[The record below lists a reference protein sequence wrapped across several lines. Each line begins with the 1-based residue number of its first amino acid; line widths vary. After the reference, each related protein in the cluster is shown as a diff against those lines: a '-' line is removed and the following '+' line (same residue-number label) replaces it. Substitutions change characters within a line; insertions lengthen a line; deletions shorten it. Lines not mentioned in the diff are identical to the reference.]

1 MKGVKIYT
9 DSEIQQARSD
19 LERKRRLFWNEK
31 MEQPCSDPK
40 QARHDKT
47 TLCGMVDV
55 SWTLRKSGMLETEA
69 NKVLYQ
75 EQVVLRGGEA
85 TTKKK
90 LGTQKRETIP
100 KNMDRMNAAHQQV
113 ETLDGALI
121 KLRQNHSETS
131 SMEQKKK
138 IKKEFENKTAL
149 LDGAYSEL
157 KRAQEALSKSLSQ
170 KRMEMERVL
179 ASSTEDGGELDQK

>member
-19 LERKRRLFWNEK
+19 LERKKRLFWNEK
-31 MEQPCSDPK
+31 MEQLCSDPK

-90 LGTQKRETIP
+90 LGTQKKGNNSQEHGLNECCSPTSGNVRWS
-100 KNMDRMNAAHQQV
+100 AH
-113 ETLDGALI
+113 
-121 KLRQNHSETS
+121 
-131 SMEQKKK
+131 K
-138 IKKEFENKTAL
+138 IT
-149 LDGAYSEL
+149 
-157 KRAQEALSKSLSQ
+157 SKSQ
-170 KRMEMERVL
+170 
-179 ASSTEDGGELDQK
+179 

>member
-1 MKGVKIYT
+1 MQTSPFESTSSTESGKRTPRNAFQLLQQNSFKNAKMKGVKIYT

-31 MEQPCSDPK
+31 MEQLCSDPK

-90 LGTQKRETIP
+90 LGPQKRETNP

-121 KLRQNHSETS
+121 NYVKITVKQAAWSKRRKL
-131 SMEQKKK
+131 K
-138 IKKEFENKTAL
+138 
-149 LDGAYSEL
+149 
-157 KRAQEALSKSLSQ
+157 KSLTT
-170 KRMEMERVL
+170 KLLYWM
-179 ASSTEDGGELDQK
+179 APIAG

>member
-31 MEQPCSDPK
+31 MEQLCSDPK

-149 LDGAYSEL
+149 LEGAYSEL
-157 KRAQEALSKSLSQ
+157 KRA
-170 KRMEMERVL
+170 
-179 ASSTEDGGELDQK
+179 